1 MILLALHVQAQV
13 ILNVPLARQGI
24 FYSHHQQLVSTLVQ
38 LDIVETLQLKLVYNA
53 MFLVQVVLEQEII
66 NVSLANQGIF
76 CSRRQQQLVLTV
88 VLQLD
93 IGRIPQ
99 TTNACLAIL
108 LAQLVRTEAMS
119 YVQIAKLDISCS
131 RHQQYAWTLVRQL
144 DIGKTQQITFAQ
156 VVMFLV
162 HNAQVLS
169 TLNAPLALQVMF
181 CSHRQPHVLR
191 RAPQAQVLTAVTIVS
206 IYITTPHVSLIVLQG
221 IIQIQPITN
230 AMKVMK
236 VYTHFYINVYHST

>member
-1 MILLALHVQAQV
+1 
-13 ILNVPLARQGI
+13 
-24 FYSHHQQLVSTLVQ
+24 
-38 LDIVETLQLKLVYNA
+38 
-53 MFLVQVVLEQEII
+53 
-66 NVSLANQGIF
+66 
-76 CSRRQQQLVLTV
+76 
-88 VLQLD
+88 
-93 IGRIPQ
+93 
-99 TTNACLAIL
+99 
-108 LAQLVRTEAMS
+108 MS

-191 RAPQAQVLTAVTIVS
+191 RAPQAQVLTVVTIVS
-206 IYITTPHVSLIVLQG
+206 ISLTTPHVSLIALQG

-236 VYTHFYINVYHST
+236 VYPFSFKCFINLLRMPDRSMETSANGQHICSNSFSYINSSASCSSGNRSGIARKSSCYRRHK